1 MKMPSEQEMKQ
12 MSLPELQQLLSSKED
27 ELAQKLGELEMLDKT
42 DMKAGKRSLPHM
54 MFDPKSG
61 DQQQAMTEEQHNALE
76 AKGYVHE
83 DQLTDKMPMEQPEE
97 NLQPEIMPMDEFG
110 MGMTPEK
117 VQLATSMLVE
127 AGMLDAVSGNITPE
141 LVAQLQMI
149 ADQIDPGLY
158 DLSQPE
164 QLEEFING
172 INDGTIQLRAKPPA
186 ASGPDALPAGQPAGL
201 PAAGLAPAG
210 GLPAGDIAAPPIL

>member
-1 MKMPSEQEMKQ
+1 
-12 MSLPELQQLLSSKED
+12 
-27 ELAQKLGELEMLDKT
+27 
-42 DMKAGKRSLPHM
+42 
-54 MFDPKSG
+54 
-61 DQQQAMTEEQHNALE
+61 
-76 AKGYVHE
+76 
-83 DQLTDKMPMEQPEE
+83 
-97 NLQPEIMPMDEFG
+97 MDEFG